1 MHGRDPVSLIRRIP
15 PRARRYTDDPFT
27 ALTPDTVFNIS
38 RFLLN
43 DLFKE
48 QAPFGISKVYAMF
61 ALAKQAKTAQLPRNS
76 ARNSAR
82 NSRRASL

>member
-1 MHGRDPVSLIRRIP
+1 MEVGCTDPVSLIRRIP

-61 ALAKQAKTAQLPRNS
+61 ALAKQAKTLHHLHHPLHHPFDS
-76 ARNSAR
+76 
-82 NSRRASL
+82 

>member
-1 MHGRDPVSLIRRIP
+1 MHARDPVSLIPRIS
-15 PRARRYTDDPFT
+15 PRACRYTDDPFT

-48 QAPFGISKVYAMF
+48 QASGHSHFP
-61 ALAKQAKTAQLPRNS
+61 LPTPLPTPHPTPTCPTRN
-76 ARNSAR
+76 AHV
-82 NSRRASL
+82 